1 MEKFLE
7 IAKRQVRNHNF
18 NTNLASY
25 HCAVIVSGGKILSVG
40 FNDFG
45 SAKLQE
51 SKKHRHCN
59 SVHAEVRALLQLKN
73 REDARG
79 SRIYVAR
86 INKNG
91 HYAISAPCDVCS
103 EILAEMGV
111 KSATFTIDND
121 DRKIGKMVL

>member
-1 MEKFLE
+1 MDKFLG

-18 NTNLASY
+18 NSNLASY
-25 HCAVIVSGGKILSVG
+25 HCAVIVSGGKVLSIG

-45 SAKLQE
+45 STKLQE

-91 HYAISAPCDVCS
+91 QYAISAPCDVCS
-103 EILAEMGV
+103 EILTEMGV
-111 KSATFTIDND
+111 KSATFTIDD
-121 DRKIGKMVL
+121 DNRKIGKMTF